1 MTKPDQRGAIG
12 FAEKVL
18 ELLDEGRYTATY
30 KYAVLL
36 GLMDL
41 CLEHT
46 QRSGAPP
53 EMVTTRQLAD
63 KVVELYWPHTLPFG
77 SRTRTI
83 VLRQN
88 VTGQAE
94 MISAIIRFRET
105 HAPDPSV
112 PRWESRLKSPDGYRR
127 LVSFIEWKMI
137 QMPLPRL
144 QTMGRSNGSFIYDIH
159 WDERVSQQAVKRYQ
173 AGGRSDFDNRVML
186 LPGVGE
192 YLLQLNGLLRPLIQR
207 HWAAMVAEL
216 NRLEQSQL
224 EAFLFGADRIATTKV
239 RVELWELQKRR
250 CFYCDARIAECS
262 RGDVDHFLP
271 WSRYPDDSLD
281 NFVFADRKC
290 NGFKSSS
297 LPAAEHLVRWRTRF
311 ATESSE
317 YAQLTELARKAVWER
332 QPERTLNVARAIY
345 LRLPG
350 DARLWLRA
358 KDFVPPDALLIRNNL
373 TDARP

>member
-1 MTKPDQRGAIG
+1 
-12 FAEKVL
+12 
-18 ELLDEGRYTATY
+18 
-30 KYAVLL
+30 
-36 GLMDL
+36 
-41 CLEHT
+41 
-46 QRSGAPP
+46 
-53 EMVTTRQLAD
+53 
-63 KVVELYWPHTLPFG
+63 
-77 SRTRTI
+77 

-173 AGGRSDFDNRVML
+173 AGGRSDFDNRVLL

-207 HWAAMVAEL
+207 HWAAMVAQL
-216 NRLEQSQL
+216 NRLEESQL
-224 EAFLFGADRIATTKV
+224 EAFLFRADRIATTKV
-239 RVELWELQKRR
+239 RVGLWELQKRR
-250 CFYCDARIAECS
+250 CFYCDTRIAECS
-262 RGDVDHFLP
+262 SGDVDHFLP

-297 LPAAEHLVRWRTRF
+297 LPAAEHLARWSRRF
-311 ATESSE
+311 AKRSNEST
-317 YAQLTELARKAVWER
+317 QLEELARKATWER
-332 QPERTLNVARAIY
+332 QPDRTLNVARAIY
-345 LRLPG
+345 FRLPS
-350 DARLWLRA
+350 DARLWLRG
-358 KDFVPPDALLIRNNL
+358 KDFVHPDGQVIQDTL
-373 TDARP
+373 TDP